1 MGMRRNYL
9 IYWRL
14 PLTSSVGSKVIAQP
28 VYRVDRSY
36 SWNYSHS
43 PTLPRVR
50 RVPSGPGGKLF
61 DHPLNSPIGIAAGPL
76 LNSKWIEAY
85 ARVGFD
91 VLTYK
96 TVRSMA
102 MPAHA
107 LPNIRPVENREHAAI
122 TTTKRLDGH
131 PTLAVSLG
139 IPSVEPEV
147 WRKDVRRAKDR
158 IGSGQVLIVSVVGT
172 WAPGMDAEQLV
183 QDYARCAAWAAEAGA
198 DAIEVHLA
206 VADPFAEQPQLIYE
220 NIPLSA
226 QILYRVRTTMPK
238 PVLAKLGVFR
248 TPRLLHETA
257 TKLASWASGFVM
269 THGVR
274 RRVVD
279 EAGNAAFE
287 GAGRDRATIVGAD
300 TWPLASRQI
309 EEMLSWRKAGAWD
322 RAILGVGGIT
332 TVERADHLLREGAD
346 AALIATTALFDPLF
360 AIRFRQLRS
369 TAVA

>member
-1 MGMRRNYL
+1 ML
-9 IYWRL
+9 AIAAA
-14 PLTSSVGSKVIAQP
+14 SVCGECRVLGQT
-28 VYRVDRSY
+28 VYRVDRSS
-36 SWNYSHS
+36 SWNSSHS

-50 RVPSGPGGKLF
+50 RVPSGPGGKFL

-76 LNSKWIEAY
+76 LNSKWVEAY
-85 ARVGFD
+85 SRVGFD

-122 TTTKRLDGH
+122 ATRKTQIDSQ

-139 IPSVEPEV
+139 MPSAEPEV

-183 QDYARCAAWAAEAGA
+183 QDYARCAAWAAEAGG

-206 VADPFAEQPQLIYE
+206 VPDPFAEQPQLIYE
-220 NIPLSA
+220 NIPLAA

-248 TPRLLHETA
+248 TPRVLHETG

-279 EAGNAAFE
+279 EEGNAAFE
-287 GAGRDRATIVGAD
+287 GAGRDGATKGSFS
-300 TWPLASRQI
+300 LEFR
-309 EEMLSWRKAGAWD
+309 ELSVV
-322 RAILGVGGIT
+322 L
-332 TVERADHLLREGAD
+332 
-346 AALIATTALFDPLF
+346 TALTRPPQLPHHGGR
-360 AIRFRQLRS
+360 ARPSTSKLLAMIPSPTQRSIPASPRYRQRRRP
-369 TAVA
+369 

>member
-1 MGMRRNYL
+1 L

-14 PLTSSVGSKVIAQP
+14 LLTSKAGSRVIVQAI
-28 VYRVDRSY
+28 YRVDRSY
-36 SWNYSHS
+36 SWNYSHT

-50 RVPSGPGGKLF
+50 RVPSGPGGKLLGQR
-61 DHPLNSPIGIAAGPL
+61 LNSPIGIAAGPL
-76 LNSKWIEAY
+76 LNSKWVEAY
-85 ARVGFD
+85 ARVGYD

-122 TTTKRLDGH
+122 ATKRLETR

-139 IPSVEPEV
+139 IPSAEPEV

-158 IGSGQVLIVSVVGT
+158 IGRGQLLIVSVVGT
-172 WAPGMDAEQLV
+172 WAPGMDSEQLV

-206 VADPFAEQPQLIYE
+206 VPDPFAEQPQLIYE
-220 NIPLSA
+220 NIQLAA
-226 QILYRVRTTMPK
+226 QILHRVRTTMPR
-238 PVLAKLGVFR
+238 PVLAKLGAFR
-248 TPRLLHETA
+248 TPRILHETA

-269 THGVR
+269 VHGMR
-274 RRVVD
+274 RRVMD
-279 EAGNAAFE
+279 EEGNVAFE
-287 GAGRDRATIVGAD
+287 GTGRDRATIVGAD
-300 TWPLASRQI
+300 TWPLASRQV
-309 EEMLSWRKAGAWD
+309 EEMLSWRRAGAWD
-322 RAILGVGGIT
+322 RAIIAVGGIT
-332 TVERADHLLREGAD
+332 TAERADHLLREGAD

-360 AIRFRQLRS
+360 AVRFRQLRA